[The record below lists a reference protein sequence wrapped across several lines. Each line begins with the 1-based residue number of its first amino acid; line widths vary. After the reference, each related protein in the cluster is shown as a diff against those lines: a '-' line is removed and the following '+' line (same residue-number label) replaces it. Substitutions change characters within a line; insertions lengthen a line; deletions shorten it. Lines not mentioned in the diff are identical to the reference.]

1 MRDTA
6 AMIAGMAP
14 VADGVT
20 WHFCTTAD
28 AELAARARP
37 TALASFAE
45 AEGMSLVLSE
55 KEAVALGFD
64 TDLPMARITL
74 TVQSALDGVGLT
86 AAVATALATALAGRA
101 FPATWWRAI
110 TTTTSSCR
118 WRRRSG
124 RWRCSGGWRAG
135 RWTDEPGGWRPVVGR
150 HPPCGN
156 VAGAGLPEG

>member
-14 VADGVT
+14 VADGAT

-45 AEGMSLVLSE
+45 AEGMSLILT
-55 KEAVALGFD
+55 EAEASALGFA

-74 TVQSALDGVGLT
+74 MVHSALDGVGLT
-86 AAVATALATALAGRA
+86 AAVATALAEEG
-101 FPATWWRAI
+101 I
-110 TTTTSSCR
+110 
-118 WRRRSG
+118 
-124 RWRCSGGWRAG
+124 
-135 RWTDEPGGWRPVVGR
+135 
-150 HPPCGN
+150 PCN
-156 VAGAGLPEG
+156 MVAGYHHDHVFVPVAQAERALEVLRRLARGEMDG

>member
-86 AAVATALATALAGRA
+86 AAVATALATALAGEG
-101 FPATWWRAI
+101 I
-110 TTTTSSCR
+110 
-118 WRRRSG
+118 
-124 RWRCSGGWRAG
+124 
-135 RWTDEPGGWRPVVGR
+135 
-150 HPPCGN
+150 PCN
-156 VAGAGLPEG
+156 MVAGYHHDHVFVPVAQAERALEVLRRLACGEMDG